1 MGWNPLKVI
10 AESLVKPISEGYKVK
25 QARKQAKETGKAKLA
40 LAAQEG
46 DTKIALTDAEW
57 EAVGNEKQDTTWKD
71 EYVTVVCTSPY
82 VFIFL
87 GAVVAAF
94 GNDQLLTGAM
104 TGVTKL
110 EGIGINVGHL
120 CEVVVYAA
128 VGLKIWRGR

>member
-1 MGWNPLKVI
+1 MAWWNALGGIVSPI
-10 AESLVKPISEGYKVK
+10 AGVFTANTK
-25 QARKQAKETGKAKLA
+25 RKQAKEEGINKIRQ
-40 LAAQEG
+40 AQVDGENSLN
-46 DTKIALTDAEW
+46 LTDAEW
-57 EAVGNEKQDTTWKD
+57 EQVNADNQSGTWKD

-94 GNDQLLTGAM
+94 GNEQLLAGSM

-110 EGIGINVGHL
+110 ESIGIDVGHL

-128 VGLKIWRGR
+128 IGLKLWRGR